1 MFTITDIIT
10 TVAMVMGAIS
20 LFLFGFGKLET
31 ETTVEEVNKI
41 CEIFTEDKED
51 IFSNDICIVGGN
63 EIDMNEV
70 EHIAYKGIE
79 ED

>member
-1 MFTITDIIT
+1 MFKHAKYILRVYFNNGEI
-10 TVAMVMGAIS
+10 
-20 LFLFGFGKLET
+20 LET

-70 EHIAYKGIE
+70 ERIAYKGIE